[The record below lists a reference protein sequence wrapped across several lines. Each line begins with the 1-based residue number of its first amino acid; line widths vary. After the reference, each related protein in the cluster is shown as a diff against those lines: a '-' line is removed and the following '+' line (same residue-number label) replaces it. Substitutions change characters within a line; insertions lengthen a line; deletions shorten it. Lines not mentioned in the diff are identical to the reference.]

1 MTLTL
6 SEVDNSKI
14 TVDSV
19 KSVVSQCVNTFK
31 QPCFFNKASCHRCIN
46 IVPSCAMAWAAREFP
61 YYLCGTEWIENLRCW
76 CLYLDNLLNPADSN
90 LIRKLNLT
98 FGSIAFEVG
107 LGCRRGSVLGFF
119 DRCDRMK
126 FYVRINSR
134 IAAALQN
141 YRWLNSTQPKC
152 EVLPGQTCGRRD
164 ALLSALRYKKCWA
177 VGNKS
182 NLILR

>member
-1 MTLTL
+1 MLIPLNSRASLTKRRAIVVL
-6 SEVDNSKI
+6 ISYHPVLWRGLPGNSPTTCVVRNGLRTWGVD
-14 TVDSV
+14 
-19 KSVVSQCVNTFK
+19 
-31 QPCFFNKASCHRCIN
+31 
-46 IVPSCAMAWAAREFP
+46 
-61 YYLCGTEWIENLRCW
+61 